1 MPGSEDYMEARR
13 AFARRIRELRRE
25 GTDAEIPQREA
36 ARRAGIDQSYW
47 TRLEAARSDP
57 SLSSM
62 LKIQRAFDLDSIEA
76 LLGPTPSRLLS
87 SPKG

>member
-1 MPGSEDYMEARR
+1 MPEELDYMRVRR
-13 AFARRIRELRRE
+13 ALAARMRELRRV
-25 GTDAEIPQREA
+25 GTDAELPQREA

-47 TRLEAARSDP
+47 TRLEGARCDP

-76 LLGPTPSRLLS
+76 LLGPTPSQLLTS
-87 SPKG
+87 TKQ